1 MQNSSS
7 LTHRIYLLMHPFWRI
22 ALLGIVCNILYASID
37 AGFTYMMRPFVD
49 KSFLQLDVHF
59 LYQIPWIVLA
69 GIGLRG
75 FMGGCGGYCM
85 THVARSMVNLLRQQV
100 FAKFNRLPAQFL
112 DAIPSGQLLSK
123 LLYDVEQVAQVSAD
137 AITDIVQNSCLI
149 IGLLGV
155 MLITSWQLTLVF
167 MLAIPGIALLVNY
180 TNKRIRRITRQ
191 VQNSMGTV
199 TEIAS
204 EVIDG
209 YKEVRMFSAL
219 DFVEQKFNQAAMSSR
234 RHDLKVAMS
243 KAVNVFGVQMIL
255 ALASSVI
262 IIVAIWLAKRVHITP
277 GTFLTIS
284 AAMLQ
289 LIKPMKTLTTIN
301 ATIQRGITGAESIF
315 GLLDENEELQ
325 TSKTADFTVKGKI
338 EFRGVNFAYHA
349 NTPVLENFNLS
360 IEPGQTIAL
369 VGSSGSGKTTLI
381 NLLPRFYEI
390 QGGQILIDGQS
401 IQDFNLDHLRAQFSW
416 VGQQIIL
423 FNDSIANN
431 IAYGQTNIDD
441 QRLAH
446 AIEQAN
452 ALEFIQQLPQG
463 LNTIVGENGISLS
476 GGQRQRLALAR
487 AIYKN
492 APIFILD
499 EATAALDNQ
508 TEQLIQQAL
517 EKFHH
522 QRTLIIIAHRLST
535 IQFADKICVMH
546 NGQVIESGNH
556 QELLAQHGHYAKL
569 YHAQHQPKIND
580 YAQTKL
586 LV

>member
-1 MQNSSS
+1 MQNSST
-7 LTHRIYLLMHPFWRI
+7 LTHRIYQLMHPFWKI
-22 ALLGIVCNILYASID
+22 AWFGILCNIFYASID
-37 AGFTYMMRPFVD
+37 AGFTYMMRPFID

-69 GIGLRG
+69 GIGMRG

-100 FAKFNRLPAQFL
+100 FAKLNRLPARFL
-112 DAIPSGQLLSK
+112 DATPSGQLLSK

-155 MLITSWQLTLVF
+155 MFITSWQLTLVF

-180 TNKRIRRITRQ
+180 TNKRIRRISRQ

-219 DFVEQKFNQAAMSSR
+219 DFVERKFNQAAMNSR

-255 ALASSVI
+255 ALASSII

-301 ATIQRGITGAESIF
+301 ATIQRGITGAESVF
-315 GLLDENEELQ
+315 GILDETEELQ
-325 TSKTADFTVKGKI
+325 GKTTKDVPVKGKI
-338 EFRGVNFAYHA
+338 AFKQVCFSYHSG
-349 NTPVLENFNLS
+349 NPVLENFNLT
-360 IEPGQTIAL
+360 IEAGQTIAL
-369 VGSSGSGKTTLI
+369 VGASGSGKTTLI

-390 QGGQILIDGQS
+390 ESGIIEIDGHS
-401 IQDFNLDHLRAQFSW
+401 IQDFDLDHLRAQFSW

-423 FNDSIANN
+423 FNDSIAQN
-431 IAYGQTNIDD
+431 IAYGQTQIDHK
-441 QRLAH
+441 RLLQAV
-446 AIEQAN
+446 EQAN
-452 ALEFIQQLPQG
+452 ALEFIHQLPQG
-463 LNTIVGENGISLS
+463 LETIIGENGISLS

-535 IQFADKICVMH
+535 IQFADKIFVM
-546 NGQVIESGNH
+546 NAGQVIESGSH
-556 QELLAQHGHYAKL
+556 QELLAAQGHYAKL
-569 YHAQHQPKIND
+569 YYAQHQPKFSD
-580 YAQTKL
+580 YEQTNIMA
-586 LV
+586 